1 MTKDAGE
8 RSVTV
13 ERRGAVAILWL
24 DRPAVLNAISLDLK
38 AALIDALEELAGADA
53 VGAAVLAG
61 RGRAFSSG
69 ADLRLVA
76 ALREAPPDERAAAY
90 ALGTRLVRALLDA
103 PVPIVAAVQGYAV
116 GGGLS
121 LVLAADMAIAAEG
134 TVFFIPEVELGVP
147 YLWGSTPLLAA
158 AVGLQRARSLT
169 LGCDRFDAA
178 AAERWGIVRAV
189 VPAPRLLDEALAL
202 AGRVAAM
209 PRDAVAKQRR
219 LNARLLR
226 RTLAGTED
234 EIDLALGRA

>member
-1 MTKDAGE
+1 MTEDADE
-8 RSVTV
+8 RPVTI
-13 ERRGAVAILWL
+13 ERRGAVVILWL
-24 DRPAVLNAISLDLK
+24 DRPAVLNAISLGLK
-38 AALIDALEELAGADA
+38 TALIEAIKELDADDA
-53 VGAAVLAG
+53 VGAAVIAG

-69 ADLRLVA
+69 ADLGLVA

-90 ALGTRLVRALLDA
+90 ALGARLVRTMLDA

-158 AVGLQRARSLT
+158 TVGLQRARSLT

-178 AAERWGIVRAV
+178 TAERWGIVRAV

-202 AGRVAAM
+202 AARVATM
-209 PRDAVAKQRR
+209 PRDAVARQKR
-219 LNARLLR
+219 LNGRLLR

-234 EIDLALGRA
+234 EIALALERA